1 MDSSNLS
8 ALTCQQ
14 RIAPRAGAIAAAE
27 RILAAGG
34 SRGSIGLVLGT
45 GLGEVV
51 SGLQNI
57 WSLDGRQTQWLP
69 QSRAM
74 SHAGRVVCGTLNG
87 RSLVALQG
95 RVHSYEGFAPEMLT
109 RGVELL
115 AALGASTILLTN
127 ASGGL
132 HPSMQRGE
140 LVVLSGHIDFVR
152 KAWTKALEREP
163 IAGPVTGHAIPLL
176 SRETGRLLGSCCYD
190 PQLVD
195 LALAATWRGDTLA
208 RQGVYAYFL
217 GPSYETRAEYRMLR
231 RCGADVVGMSTVP
244 EAIAAHSMGLRVA
257 AVSIVTNVA
266 LPDAI
271 RKVDASDVCCVAQ
284 DCVAGVW
291 SLLEAIVNRQPISSP
306 LPAL

>member
-87 RSLVALQG
+87 RSLIALQG
-95 RVHSYEGFAPEMLT
+95 RAHSYEGFAPEMLT

-152 KAWTKALEREP
+152 KAWTKALERDS
-163 IAGPVTGHAIPLL
+163 IAGPVVGH
-176 SRETGRLLGSCCYD
+176 

-195 LALAATWRGDTLA
+195 LALAATRRGDTLA

-291 SLLEAIVNRQPISSP
+291 SILEAIVNRQSISSP